1 LLAQL
6 KGSQIPEAKAQR
18 KAIIDLL
25 EVISIKKQT
34 EFDPEIH

>member
-6 KGSQIPEAKAQR
+6 KEKRPEAKAQR

-34 EFDPEIH
+34 GIDPEIH